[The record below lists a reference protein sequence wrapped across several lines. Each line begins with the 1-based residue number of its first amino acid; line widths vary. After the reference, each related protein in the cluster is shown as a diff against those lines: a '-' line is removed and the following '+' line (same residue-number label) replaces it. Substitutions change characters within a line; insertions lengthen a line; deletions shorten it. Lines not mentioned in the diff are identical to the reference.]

1 MLLCFYIAHLLEYM
15 LIKCINYFLIA
26 VTKYL
31 TKSTFRRKGLFWPT
45 VQRITVPHCQGRQQE
60 HEAADHIESGVWKE
74 IDMNADTYLA
84 FSIFLLSSSDPSP

>member
-1 MLLCFYIAHLLEYM
+1 MLLCFHIAHLLEYM

-31 TKSTFRRKGLFWPT
+31 TKSTFRRKGLFCPT
-45 VQRITVPHCQGRQQE
+45 VQRIAVPHCQGRQQE

-74 IDMNADTYLA
+74 IDTNADTYLA